1 MGIPRMDGGSWES
14 HEGNHGKVSHH
25 FEVSHQM
32 SSINLKQPV
41 LEYVYINHFMNV
53 CGSLRRISSVNCLSI
68 CLSFNCISTFVSIY
82 LSICLSFYLYPY
94 IMYIYNLYVFIC
106 LCLSLSTFIY
116 RYLSLSIV
124 IYLYLSLSIFIYIYL
139 YLFMFIYL
147 YLPLS
152 IFIYLYLSLSIFIY
166 LYLSFYPSIYPGK
179 DYSQLHCQPH
189 AGVAAIKS
197 ASNHTSQSACKSSVR
212 KFPGHQKTS
221 QICCHVTNLLP
232 CLLFVRY
239 LFRNP
244 ELELVRMCLAQSVWA
259 SPVDSTE
266 ARLLRTSTLRKWK
279 DMGRNVRFCNET
291 LGFKWHPT
299 NFAGSEG

>member
-1 MGIPRMDGGSWES
+1 M
-14 HEGNHGKVSHH
+14 
-25 FEVSHQM
+25 
-32 SSINLKQPV
+32 
-41 LEYVYINHFMNV
+41 
-53 CGSLRRISSVNCLSI
+53 
-68 CLSFNCISTFVSIY
+68 Y
-82 LSICLSFYLYPY
+82 LSVFVYLY
-94 IMYIYNLYVFIC
+94 LA
-106 LCLSLSTFIY
+106 
-116 RYLSLSIV
+116 LSIV
-124 IYLYLSLSIFIYIYL
+124 IYLYLSLSIFIYRCLSLSIFIYIYL
-139 YLFMFIYL
+139 CLSIFIYL
-147 YLPLS
+147 FLS
-152 IFIYLYLSLSIFIY
+152 LYIFIYLYLSLSIFIY

-244 ELELVRMCLAQSVWA
+244 ELELVRLCLAQSVWA

-266 ARLLRTSTLRKWK
+266 VRLLRTSTLRKCK
-279 DMGRNVRFCNET
+279 EKRGEM
-291 LGFKWHPT
+291 LGFVMKP
-299 NFAGSEG
+299 